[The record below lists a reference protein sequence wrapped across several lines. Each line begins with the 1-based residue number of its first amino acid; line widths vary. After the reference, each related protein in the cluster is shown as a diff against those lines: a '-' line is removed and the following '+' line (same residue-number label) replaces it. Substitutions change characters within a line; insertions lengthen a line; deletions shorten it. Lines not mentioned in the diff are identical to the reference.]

1 MLLFELEIIFGFL
14 NMPEPMA
21 QNNFD
26 KLLNF
31 VLNAAKAVAEIW
43 EVQNNLRSMTDAA
56 TEIKKFNLM
65 LWTHLYQ

>member
-1 MLLFELEIIFGFL
+1 
-14 NMPEPMA
+14 MPKPMT

-43 EVQNNLRSMTDAA
+43 EVQINLRSMTDAA

>member
-1 MLLFELEIIFGFL
+1 
-14 NMPEPMA
+14 MPKPMT